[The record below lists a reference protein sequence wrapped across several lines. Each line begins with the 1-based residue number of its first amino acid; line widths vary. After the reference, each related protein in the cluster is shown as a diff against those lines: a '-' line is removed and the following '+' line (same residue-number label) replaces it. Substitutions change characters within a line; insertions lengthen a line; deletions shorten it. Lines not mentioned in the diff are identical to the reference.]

1 MMLVDLLPI
10 ALLGA
15 VLGMDVV
22 TFPQAMISR
31 PIVAATVAGAFIG
44 NASAGLMMGAVLEL
58 LALEMLP
65 FGASRYPEWGS
76 ASVVGGSLYASQT
89 ANMAGALAAALFAA
103 LVTALISGKSMVWLR
118 RLNASLAARE
128 HDALA
133 RGSGRAVTG
142 LQLFGLS
149 ADLVR
154 GFCVTLA
161 AMIVFSPLIDAI
173 VASWGTDAVYSR
185 AIVVAMVAAVSAGA
199 IWKIFHL
206 VSRARILFL
215 AGIALGA
222 YVLVTTS

>member
-1 MMLVDLLPI
+1 MILIDLLPI
-10 ALLGA
+10 ALLGG

-44 NASAGLMMGAVLEL
+44 NAPAGLVMGAVLEL

-76 ASVVGGSLYASQT
+76 ASVVGGALYA
-89 ANMAGALAAALFAA
+89 AHPNDPPGALAASLFAA
-103 LVTALISGKSMVWLR
+103 LVTALLSGKSMVWLR

-128 HDALA
+128 RAALQE
-133 RGSGRAVTG
+133 GSRQSVTG

-154 GFCVTLA
+154 GFAVTLLS
-161 AMIVFSPLIDAI
+161 MLVFHGLIEAI
-173 VASWGTDAVYSR
+173 VATWGTDARYSR
-185 AIVVAMVAAVSAGA
+185 AAVVAVVVAVSAGA
-199 IWKIFHL
+199 MWKIFHA
-206 VSRARILFL
+206 VPRARFLFI
-215 AGIALGA
+215 AGLTVGA
-222 YVLVTTS
+222 IVLVTE